1 MHHVLR
7 GFELHDHL
15 HVMDKENTME
25 CKVRIG
31 IAYEPKW
38 FERRQTNGWYSAKNP
53 PLDTDAMWLQNALI
67 ARQGPRIGARI
78 TMISVAWIAGAGAY
92 FSFFL

>member
-1 MHHVLR
+1 
-7 GFELHDHL
+7 
-15 HVMDKENTME
+15 ME

-53 PLDTDAMWLQNALI
+53 VLDNDATLLQNMLIGVQQRRRGKKIALVS
-67 ARQGPRIGARI
+67 A
-78 TMISVAWIAGAGAY
+78 AWIAGAVAY
-92 FSFFL
+92 FSFFM